1 MDKYETYK
9 EDLNRIKGK
18 TIAIVYIFE
27 GEDAPGFQHYHIW
40 QSDVISKW
48 MNAVQELYCLP
59 LILDVRTFVEK
70 AIGRTLPHI
79 DFVLNL
85 NCGSC
90 QLSSMALVPAM
101 CSFLAVPC
109 IPCDA
114 VSIVTGENKRL
125 SNLIAD
131 GIGMNVPKE
140 LIHSSPN
147 GIYRPLNFGSSFG
160 VIRGHYERGT
170 NDNGLYQEFIP
181 GYDITTPGLYNPL
194 SGQIEL
200 LPTVVY
206 LPEVND
212 PDWFFGENEKEVKRG
227 YTQDIHRLISPE
239 LGRQFLDMAKALSI
253 NTFFRIDA
261 RVSIQDVTSQ
271 EELLHTTLT
280 PNNTYFVEINP
291 MPTVKQDNGY
301 GFSYGALS
309 EGDSFFVCME
319 EHTRLNRSADVHSF
333 ILANSMI
340 AYLRAKY

>member
-1 MDKYETYK
+1 MDKFEVYK

-18 TIAIVYIFE
+18 TVAIVYIFE
-27 GEDAPGFQHYHIW
+27 GEDAPGFQHYHVW

-48 MNAVQELYCLP
+48 MNAVQGLHCLP
-59 LILDVRTFVEK
+59 LVLDVRTFVEK

-125 SNLIAD
+125 SNLIAE
-131 GIGMNVPKE
+131 GIGMKVPQSLME
-140 LIHSSPN
+140 SSPN
-147 GIYRPLNFGSSFG
+147 GIYRPLNYGSSFG
-160 VIRGHYERGT
+160 VRRGHYDKPN

-181 GYDITTPGLYNPL
+181 GYDITTPGLFNPL
-194 SGQIEL
+194 SDQIEL

-206 LPEVND
+206 LPEDDD
-212 PDWFFGENEKEVKRG
+212 PDWFFGENEKEVKHG
-227 YTQDIHRLISPE
+227 YTQAIHRVVSPE
-239 LGRQFLDMAKALSI
+239 LGQQFLNMAKTLSI
-253 NTFFRIDA
+253 STFFRIDA
-261 RVSIQDVTSQ
+261 RVSLQSITSQ
-271 EELLHTTLT
+271 EELLRTTLT
-280 PNNTYFVEINP
+280 PNNTFFVEINP
-291 MPTVKQDNGY
+291 MPTIKPDNGY
-301 GFSYGALS
+301 GYSYAALT
-309 EGDSFFVCME
+309 EEDSFFTCVK

-333 ILANSMI
+333 LLANSMI
-340 AYLRAKY
+340 ACLRAKY